1 MHQVGTKNKQCVNA
15 IILLIRTDK
24 SIDPLNVL
32 AVTRA
37 SPSDCQ
43 AGGWSWSLNNC

>member
-1 MHQVGTKNKQCVNA
+1 MREWY

-43 AGGWSWSLNNC
+43 AGADQLITKQLLATPQ